1 MPVYLYTLF
10 CNDDYKYFVGASNRI
25 IADPLIHFKRENDH
39 FDFLEDHPM
48 TEVIS
53 REKVQSLD
61 QLDTKVLELMS
72 LNGILNVRGG
82 SYMTLSKDVITS
94 LLNMD
99 FAKQKKMCVL
109 CTSKSHSTKKCNT
122 YNSDDDSDYVPS
134 VHSESDDDDSALSSE
149 EEEEEEN
156 KDDDI
161 DMNI

>member
-25 IADPLIHFKRENDH
+25 IADPLIHFKREYDH

-72 LNGILNVRGG
+72 SCGIYNVRGG
-82 SYMTLSKDVITS
+82 SYMTLNKDVISS

-99 FAKQKKMCVL
+99 FAKNKKMCVL

-134 VHSESDDDDSALSSE
+134 VHSESDGDDSELSSE
-149 EEEEEEN
+149 EEEEEE
-156 KDDDI
+156 DDVI
-161 DMNI
+161 DMNV

>member
-1 MPVYLYTLF
+1 MPYLYTLF

-25 IADPLIHFKRENDH
+25 IADPLIHFKRENDD
-39 FDFLEDHPM
+39 FAFLEDHPM

-53 REKVQSLD
+53 CEKVQSLD

-109 CTSKSHSTKKCNT
+109 CTSKSHYTKNT
-122 YNSDDDSDYVPS
+122 TLIIQTMTVIMFLVFIVKVMMMTLHYQVRRKRKRKIKMMI
-134 VHSESDDDDSALSSE
+134 L
-149 EEEEEEN
+149 
-156 KDDDI
+156 I
-161 DMNI
+161 

>member
-72 LNGILNVRGG
+72 SNGIYNVRGG
-82 SYMTLSKDVITS
+82 SYMTLSKDVIAT

-99 FAKQKKMCVL
+99 FAKSKKMCVL
-109 CTSKSHSTKKCNT
+109 CTSKSHSSKKCNT
-122 YNSDDDSDYVPS
+122 YNSDNDSDYVPS
-134 VHSESDDDDSALSSE
+134 VHSESDGDDSELSSE
-149 EEEEEEN
+149 EEEEEE
-156 KDDDI
+156 DDVI
-161 DMNI
+161 DMNV

>member
-1 MPVYLYTLF
+1 MPLYLYTLF

-25 IADPLIHFKRENDH
+25 IADPLIHFKRENDD
-39 FDFLEDHPM
+39 FAFLEDHPM

-72 LNGILNVRGG
+72 SCGIYNVRGG
-82 SYMTLSKDVITS
+82 SYMTLNKDVISS

-99 FAKQKKMCVL
+99 FAKNKKMCVL

-122 YNSDDDSDYVPS
+122 YNSDDDRDYVPS
-134 VHSESDDDDSALSSE
+134 VHSESDGDDSELSSE
-149 EEEEEEN
+149 EEEEEE
-156 KDDDI
+156 DDVI
-161 DMNI
+161 DMNV